1 MECATIKK
9 GIECSFMTTKGC
21 SYRSGICQQIVEQC
35 NGCNR
40 PAEYAEGWFCTAC
53 PEPSAK
59 WRNGNCN
66 LASHV
71 SKAAEAAQA
80 KVNPLK
86 ASKRGGR

>member
-9 GIECSFMTTKGC
+9 GVECSFMTTKGC
-21 SYRSGICQQIVEQC
+21 SYKSGICRQIVDQC

-40 PAEYAEGWFCTAC
+40 QTETPDGWFCTAC
-53 PEPSAK
+53 PEPSIK

-71 SKAAEAAQA
+71 TQAEEGA
-80 KVNPLK
+80 KTKINPLK
-86 ASKRGGR
+86 ASKRGSR

>member
-9 GIECSFMTTKGC
+9 GTECAFMTPKGC
-21 SYRSGICQQIVEQC
+21 SYSSGICQQIVEHC
-35 NGCNR
+35 SGCNR
-40 PAEYAEGWFCTAC
+40 QIEFGEGWYCSAC

-59 WRNGNCN
+59 WRNGACN

-71 SKAAEAAQA
+71 RNTAAETKN

-86 ASKRGGR
+86 ASKRSSR